1 MSAGRLAGIWLL
13 WRGRRGHG

>member
-1 MSAGRLAGIWLL
+1 VSAGRLAGIWLL